1 MWDGYVINQE
11 AFSWKPAGAQE
22 SVLLGVAG
30 GPMTQAQCH
39 AIMSNAN
46 TRDAEIRRI
55 SNDLAALDPQ
65 LAADL
70 TISSRKRKRG
80 RRPPKPADSVTEQSL
95 LRLARVLRKQAS
107 QRLRDARKKP
117 AQFTLTTMYGEEVAA
132 LQEKRESTQC
142 DTCKKWRIVDE
153 LGNWANEVFV
163 CSQVGIACDEP
174 CAGCNEQCDGN
185 CKLESA
191 DKP

>member
-1 MWDGYVINQE
+1 MYGGVTE
-11 AFSWKPAGAQE
+11 ADLRAA
-22 SVLLGVAG
+22 
-30 GPMTQAQCH
+30 MTFTGDVRPGRSA
-39 AIMSNAN
+39 A
-46 TRDAEIRRI
+46 TRHVQY
-55 SNDLAALDPQ
+55 LAAKEKRKKELDSQ
-65 LAADL
+65 LVADL
-70 TISSRKRKRG
+70 TASRKRKRG
-80 RRPPKPADSVTEQSL
+80 RRPPKPAGSVSEQSL

-153 LGNWANEVFV
+153 QGNWANEVFV

-174 CAGCNEQCDGN
+174 CAECNEQCEGN
-185 CKLESA
+185 C
-191 DKP
+191 